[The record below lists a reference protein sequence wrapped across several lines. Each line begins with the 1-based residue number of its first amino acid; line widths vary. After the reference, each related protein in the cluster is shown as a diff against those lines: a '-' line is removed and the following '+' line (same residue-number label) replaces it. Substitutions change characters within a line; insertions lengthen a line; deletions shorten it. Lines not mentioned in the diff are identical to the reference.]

1 MVERLIGVHRVLA
14 LAAMAI
20 GFALVGCSSIK
31 DGLTATQE
39 WYAAQR
45 VEWRKAKENEYKRL
59 AAMPPVEEVESP
71 DHGISQCARQ
81 SVDLFNETQ
90 KKMKAYVDFVET
102 CREYTGFINDIQYYV
117 EEERLSRDE
126 ACRKVVAEVN
136 AADAKL
142 PDDQKLWPRIK
153 RSAAAAEEL
162 GPKNE
167 LDVILGLNSR
177 VVKLRNWLAKKQ
189 SELLKSRKKEKKNRG
204 LIVEIDK
211 RLAECSAV
219 GVQLN
224 DASQCIS
231 FMIDQHNR
239 VDALNNDSGWGRL
252 FDL

>member
-1 MVERLIGVHRVLA
+1 MGVHRVQA
-14 LAAMAI
+14 LVVMAI

-39 WYAAQR
+39 WYAARR

-59 AAMPPVEEVESP
+59 ATMPPVEEVESP

-81 SVDLFNETQ
+81 SADLFNEAQ
-90 KKMKAYVDFVET
+90 KKMKAYVDFVEN

-117 EEERLSRDE
+117 KEERLLRDE
-126 ACRKVVAEVN
+126 ACRKVVAEVK

-162 GPKNE
+162 GPKDE
-167 LDVILGLNSR
+167 LNVILGLDSR
-177 VVKLRNWLAKKQ
+177 VVELRNWLVKKQ
-189 SELLKSRKKEKKNRG
+189 SELLELREKGKKNRSR
-204 LIVEIDK
+204 IVEIDK

-239 VDALNNDSGWGRL
+239 VDALNNDSGWGKL